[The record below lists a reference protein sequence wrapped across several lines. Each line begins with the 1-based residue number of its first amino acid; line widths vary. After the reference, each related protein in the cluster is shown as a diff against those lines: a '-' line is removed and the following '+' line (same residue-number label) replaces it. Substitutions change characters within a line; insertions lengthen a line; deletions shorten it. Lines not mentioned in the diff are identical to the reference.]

1 MTDNKSVRDP
11 ELLKKLRAKT
21 SSKNRAGKQHR
32 NQTPVTQAQNKSL
45 DIASLMMSM
54 GIDDPELLTELQ
66 GTNNPKV
73 VMQKLQNLLSKAKAE
88 EEPKVSEPSVVKQ
101 ESSDEEDVPD
111 LV

>member
-1 MTDNKSVRDP
+1 MNKQARDP
-11 ELLKKLRAKT
+11 ELLRKLREKT
-21 SSKNRAGKQHR
+21 SSKNRAGKSR

-54 GIDDPELLTELQ
+54 GIDDPALLQELQ

-73 VMQKLQNLLSKAKAE
+73 VMQKLQNLLANAKADENTKVTE
-88 EEPKVSEPSVVKQ
+88 ENYSE
-101 ESSDEEDVPD
+101 DEDVPD